1 MYSLY
6 HTLLAQHSRQLTPV
20 RSGAHTLSQLH
31 RYLEDVVLDNNLNA
45 LLVESFPFMAK
56 RSAREQN
63 RVRELAAVAQ
73 NSFFLID
80 SEDPLG
86 SLVEEN
92 RQRLEVVFLEL
103 TQESRPDGRF
113 LVIADARFSALIASP
128 PTETQDAPAAADSE
142 VVWTFEPDVVYSA
155 LEYLMAR
162 VSAEFPMR
170 ADDFS
175 SAVRRSMP
183 NAASLQLTLSVTT
196 KLAQLLQS
204 QAEREIAV
212 NRIATAVRNSL
223 ELESILDTAAAEVG
237 RVLNA
242 SSCGIRVEDSS
253 GKVTATKFYL
263 NPASKADY
271 LEEAALLKDLDT
283 LGMELAEAS
292 GAQVLCDDSPL
303 ETILPRAFVPLN
315 HQGRLIGMLLVRSND
330 ASQCWTESELLLLHT
345 VADQVTVAV
354 NQAQLFAQL
363 QQQALTDALTDCYN
377 RRAFEMQLERDVQFA
392 TRMRQPLS
400 LIMLDLDNL
409 KQINDR
415 FGHEGGDIA
424 LRMLADCLRADLR
437 GGDTPARYGGD
448 EFAIILPQAK
458 FEGALLVA
466 ERLRARIEK
475 VSIPGVG
482 SLTASLG
489 LASFPEHGASRD
501 QLISLAD
508 QALYSAKRSGRNR
521 VCFPQQK
528 GAPASA
534 SAIDED
540 AHQFTRLVIE

>member
-20 RSGAHTLSQLH
+20 RCGAHTLSQLH

-56 RSAREQN
+56 RSGREQN

-196 KLAQLLQS
+196 KLAQLL
-204 QAEREIAV
+204 
-212 NRIATAVRNSL
+212 L
-223 ELESILDTAAAEVG
+223 
-237 RVLNA
+237 
-242 SSCGIRVEDSS
+242 
-253 GKVTATKFYL
+253 
-263 NPASKADY
+263 
-271 LEEAALLKDLDT
+271 
-283 LGMELAEAS
+283 
-292 GAQVLCDDSPL
+292 
-303 ETILPRAFVPLN
+303 
-315 HQGRLIGMLLVRSND
+315 
-330 ASQCWTESELLLLHT
+330 
-345 VADQVTVAV
+345 
-354 NQAQLFAQL
+354 
-363 QQQALTDALTDCYN
+363 
-377 RRAFEMQLERDVQFA
+377 
-392 TRMRQPLS
+392 
-400 LIMLDLDNL
+400 
-409 KQINDR
+409 
-415 FGHEGGDIA
+415 
-424 LRMLADCLRADLR
+424 
-437 GGDTPARYGGD
+437 
-448 EFAIILPQAK
+448 
-458 FEGALLVA
+458 
-466 ERLRARIEK
+466 
-475 VSIPGVG
+475 
-482 SLTASLG
+482 
-489 LASFPEHGASRD
+489 
-501 QLISLAD
+501 
-508 QALYSAKRSGRNR
+508 
-521 VCFPQQK
+521 
-528 GAPASA
+528 
-534 SAIDED
+534 
-540 AHQFTRLVIE
+540 